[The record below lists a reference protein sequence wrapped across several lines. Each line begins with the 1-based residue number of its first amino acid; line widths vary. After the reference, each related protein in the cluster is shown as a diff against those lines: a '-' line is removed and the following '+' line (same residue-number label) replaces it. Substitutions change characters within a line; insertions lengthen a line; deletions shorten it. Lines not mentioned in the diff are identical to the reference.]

1 MKTRIFITLLLICH
15 TTLNWAQNQ
24 VTELRTWQFS
34 RDSLHWQTV
43 NIPHDWAISG
53 PFDKKWDLQ
62 RVAITQNGEKQA
74 TEKSGRSG
82 ALPWI
87 GEGWYSH
94 KLTIKKRQRYSRA
107 YLYFDGAMSEPIVYI
122 NGKEAGRWAYG
133 YNAFRI
139 DATEYLKEGEN
150 TIIVIPEQD
159 FSAL

>member
-1 MKTRIFITLLLICH
+1 MKTRILITLLLICH
-15 TTLNWAQNQ
+15 TTLNWAMNQ

-34 RDSLHWQTV
+34 HDSLHWQTV

-94 KLTIKKRQRYSRA
+94 KLTIKKQQR
-107 YLYFDGAMSEPIVYI
+107 
-122 NGKEAGRWAYG
+122 
-133 YNAFRI
+133 
-139 DATEYLKEGEN
+139 
-150 TIIVIPEQD
+150 
-159 FSAL
+159 